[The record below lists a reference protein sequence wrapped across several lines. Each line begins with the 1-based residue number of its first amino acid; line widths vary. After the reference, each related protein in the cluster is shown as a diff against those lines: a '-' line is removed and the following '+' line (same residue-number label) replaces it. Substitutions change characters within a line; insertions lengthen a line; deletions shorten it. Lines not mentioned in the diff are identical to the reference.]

1 MREIL
6 SKLTSRK
13 FIACLIG
20 VVVGIATTFGVDGGI
35 ITDVAGLIVT
45 LISSVSYMIVEGKID
60 KAAINTIID
69 AIDEFETVVDTEV
82 KEV

>member
-1 MREIL
+1 MKEIL

-20 VVVGIATTFGVDGGI
+20 VIVGIATTFGVDGGI

-82 KEV
+82 EEV